1 MKSDVFVGVDVGGT
15 RKGFH
20 AIAIR
25 ERAITGQLHTLLA
38 EEVAEWCNEC
48 EAIGVGIDAPCRWSR
63 TGHARAAERELA
75 QLGISAFATPTRALA
90 ESRTF
95 YSWMLNGARL
105 YVLVERRFPLFSG
118 REPDSRF
125 CVETFPQAV
134 ACALAGRVLPAKEKR
149 KNRSAVLVAEGM
161 DTTPLT
167 SVDFVDAALCALT
180 AQYVRSGTYKAYG
193 DETDGFIVVPSF
205 SANFKLDA

>member
-1 MKSDVFVGVDVGGT
+1 MKSDIFVGVDVGGT

-25 ERAITGQLHTLLA
+25 ERAITGQLHTLVS

-90 ESRTF
+90 ESKTF

-105 YVLVERRFPLFSG
+105 YILVERRFPLFSG
-118 REPDSRF
+118 RKPDSRF

-134 ACALAGRVLPAKEKR
+134 ACALAGRVLSAKEKR
-149 KNRSAVLVAEGM
+149 TNRSAILVSEGM
-161 DTTPLT
+161 DTSSLT

-180 AQYVRSGTYKAYG
+180 AQYVGRGAYKAYG
-193 DETDGFIVVPSF
+193 DETDGFIVVPSLTTQF
-205 SANFKLDA
+205 ELNA